1 MFFVVFK
8 VFVHCL
14 KEVCV
19 FVGEKEVFFLTF
31 MFVVVLDFIC
41 HLQAGGSMEMSFLA
55 FFDVIIVLTVAESCG
70 RVF

>member
-1 MFFVVFK
+1 M
-8 VFVHCL
+8 
-14 KEVCV
+14 
-19 FVGEKEVFFLTF
+19 GEKEVFFLTF